1 VPSAD
6 GDLLPGAIGPGGPM
20 EGRGVPHAVAVAG
33 ARCAGAASSE
43 RFVEVAR
50 RACPVAAARPPDRKP
65 VRPCRVAFTGAVV
78 GAVCTGSK
86 NDRIT
91 KEDTAI
97 HRRFQLLM
105 RSTCSSRPGKLKTWR
120 EPDTNSN
127 HFRVVSQ
134 SSLPAAKSFGGFF
147 LVPHSDQLE
156 QQYKTKSATL
166 GP

>member
-1 VPSAD
+1 M
-6 GDLLPGAIGPGGPM
+6 PGAIGPGGPM

-91 KEDTAI
+91 KEDSA
-97 HRRFQLLM
+97 RGEQK
-105 RSTCSSRPGKLKTWR
+105 RSIVA
-120 EPDTNSN
+120 SN
-127 HFRVVSQ
+127 FSCVVRVLAGQVS
-134 SSLPAAKSFGGFF
+134 
-147 LVPHSDQLE
+147 
-156 QQYKTKSATL
+156 
-166 GP
+166 